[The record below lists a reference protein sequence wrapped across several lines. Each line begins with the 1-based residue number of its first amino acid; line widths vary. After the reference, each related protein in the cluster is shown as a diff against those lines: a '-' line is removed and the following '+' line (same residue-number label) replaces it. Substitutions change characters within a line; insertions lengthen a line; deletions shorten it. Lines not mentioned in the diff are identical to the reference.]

1 MRLFATRRQWAGALI
16 VALVLALA
24 YALARFA
31 TAFLG
36 ALVLYVL
43 FNPIN
48 LRLRRLFRRPGVAAG
63 STLIVAV
70 LTVALPLALA
80 AWVLFTEIQSL
91 TAGDGARQ
99 LIERLRNFSI
109 GAMAVGPRLVSAGEA
124 VVTWLETGA
133 VGFLGSATR
142 LTISLTITF
151 FTLYFLLSHTGV
163 VWPRVRPFIP
173 FSDENANLL
182 LERFRDVTFSTML
195 GSGLTAVAQGG
206 LLGLGFWALD
216 VGSPAFWALITAIFS
231 VLPVVGSG
239 IVWGPA
245 AVWIAADG
253 RAGAAI
259 VLALWG
265 ALVVANVDM
274 LIRPYVFRR
283 WADIHP
289 LITVV
294 GALAGIPIFGILGI
308 LIGPLALSYVFELLR
323 MYQEEYLVDA
333 SLIPG
338 ATGEM
343 RLPGWRVTARRPGS
357 WS

>member
-1 MRLFATRRQWAGALI
+1 MRLFATRRQWAGAVI

-24 YALARFA
+24 YALAPFA

-48 LRLRRLFRRPGVAAG
+48 LRFRRLFGRPGPAAG
-63 STLIVAV
+63 ATIAVAG

-80 AWVLFTEIQSL
+80 TWVLLSEIQNL
-91 TAGDGARQ
+91 TAGGRAAE
-99 LIERLRNFSI
+99 LIERLRGFSI
-109 GAMAVGPRLVSAGEA
+109 GAMAVGPRLVRAGEA
-124 VVTWLETGA
+124 VMTWLDTGA
-133 VGFLGSATR
+133 VGVLGSATR

-151 FTLYFLLSHTGV
+151 FTLYFLLVHTGV
-163 VWPRVRPFIP
+163 VWPRIRPFIP
-173 FSDENANLL
+173 FSDANANKL
-182 LERFRDVTFSTML
+182 LERFHAVTFSTML
-195 GSGLTAVAQGG
+195 GSGLTALAQGT
-206 LLGLGFWALD
+206 LLGLGFWAAGI
-216 VGSPAFWALITAIFS
+216 GSPAFWGLITAIFS

-239 IVWGPA
+239 LIWGPA
-245 AVWIAADG
+245 AVLIAVDG
-253 RAGAAI
+253 RPGAAI
-259 VLALWG
+259 ALGLWG

-283 WADIHP
+283 WANIHP

-294 GALAGIPIFGILGI
+294 GALAGLPIFGLLGI

-333 SLIPG
+333 SLLPG